1 MPKTLKTT
9 KPSKAVKTNDP
20 AFSPTIE
27 ETIKTRLGL
36 IDCEARLDAAGVYQV
51 YWHGHQTE
59 FTYIDIADLYNELDE
74 IIIDIKT
81 RISNKNT
88 DVFWQEIK
96 RNIAIIKALPNDV
109 IISIVDGMNEQYSHI
124 NANDIYID
132 DKGVWVT
139 LTKRHMLV
147 LFKKSDY
154 MVMNNYTKCDSVAI
168 AKSELEKTF
177 VFSKAIDYKDIFKGE
192 ENGI

>member
-1 MPKTLKTT
+1 MPKTLKTN
-9 KPSKAVKTNDP
+9 KPLKAVKTNDP
-20 AFSPTIE
+20 TFYPTIGE
-27 ETIKTRLGL
+27 AIETRLGL
-36 IDCEARLDAAGVYQV
+36 LDCEARLDAAGVYQV
-51 YWHGHQTE
+51 YWQGHQTE

-88 DVFWQEIK
+88 DVFWQEIE
-96 RNIAIIKALPNDV
+96 RNITAIKALPNDI

-124 NANDIYID
+124 NGNDIYID
-132 DKGVWVT
+132 DKAVWVT

-154 MVMNNYTKCDSVAI
+154 MVLNNYSKCDSVAI
-168 AKSELEKTF
+168 AKSEIENTF
-177 VFSKAIDYKDIFKGE
+177 KFSKAIDYKDAFKGE
-192 ENGI
+192 KNGI